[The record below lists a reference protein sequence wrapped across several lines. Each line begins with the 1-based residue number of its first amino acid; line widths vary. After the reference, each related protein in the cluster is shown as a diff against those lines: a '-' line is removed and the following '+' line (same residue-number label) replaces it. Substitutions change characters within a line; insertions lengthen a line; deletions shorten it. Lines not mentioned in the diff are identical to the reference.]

1 MERLLPIWNTYVE
14 LMGDPTFAIAS
25 ALAVF
30 GLMVFL
36 ALMVKFFKAEKAP
49 DLNSLSGG
57 VDPLALPPPK
67 PVKDAPKAD
76 SPVPASTATTKL
88 TPPPELAATM
98 VLPPGELPRP
108 AAPPPPGS
116 VDVAMYE
123 LLVRRVASLEGEVK
137 KDPLFLDPLLKRLS
151 LMEKRLEEIGELSKK
166 IDELAK
172 TVAQAPAP
180 AAPATGESGPASA
193 GGIDPAEFH
202 AFKEKVYGLQKILEH
217 LAESPGTPPA

>member
-1 MERLLPIWNTYVE
+1 MMERFLPLWDNYVE
-14 LMGDPTFAIAS
+14 LMGDPIFAIAS
-25 ALAVF
+25 ASAVF
-30 GLMVFL
+30 GGMIFL
-36 ALMVKFFKAEKAP
+36 ALAAKFFKAEKAP
-49 DLNSLSGG
+49 DLNSLAGG
-57 VDPLALPPPK
+57 VGPTATPL
-67 PVKDAPKAD
+67 PVRGPAKSEAVAPA
-76 SPVPASTATTKL
+76 PNATTKL
-88 TPPPELAATM
+88 SPPADATKTM
-98 VLPPGELPRP
+98 VLPPAELPKP
-108 AAPPPPGS
+108 AAPPSPGS

-151 LMEKRLEEIGELSKK
+151 QMEKRLEEIGELSKK
-166 IDELAK
+166 IDDLAK

-180 AAPATGESGPASA
+180 VPGASEPGAAPAG